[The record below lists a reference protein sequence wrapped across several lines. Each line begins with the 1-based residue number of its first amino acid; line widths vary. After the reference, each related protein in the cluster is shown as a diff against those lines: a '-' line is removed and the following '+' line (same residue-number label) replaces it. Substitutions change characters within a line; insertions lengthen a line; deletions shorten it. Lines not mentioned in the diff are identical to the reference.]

1 MWNRLRNWARLMKRD
16 VIALWIAARD
26 PRTPVLAKIVAAA
39 IAAYALSPIDFIP
52 DFIPVFGY
60 IDDVIIVPVGIFLA
74 VRLIPPSLMKEF
86 RESSS
91 QRLQRPS
98 STAGFVF
105 ILVLWLVA
113 ASLLFWWLWPWGA
126 L

>member
-1 MWNRLRNWARLMKRD
+1 MKRD